1 MFILDS
7 SGSIL
12 FSNADQKTQ
21 NLTNWIT
28 MKSFFTNVARNL
40 NIGPQDTRISLIYF
54 SQDAFVLFYLNDYTN
69 KEDII
74 NAIEKLDIIGSQT
87 NTSGALRLMNDD
99 VFTPM
104 HGDRPDINN
113 VAILMTDGQSNV
125 DASLTIPEATRAKKL
140 GVRMFVVGLTD
151 QINNAELIGMSS
163 KPIEQHYFNRT
174 TYSLVNTI
182 VSNLVWNVCHG
193 TCADSETDCQDGTPT
208 SELSKFVTKVSKILI
223 FN

>member
-1 MFILDS
+1 
-7 SGSIL
+7 
-12 FSNADQKTQ
+12 
-21 NLTNWIT
+21 
-28 MKSFFTNVARNL
+28 MKSFFTNVASNL
-40 NIGPQDTRISLIYF
+40 KIGPQDTRVSLIYF
-54 SQDAFVLFYLNDYTN
+54 SHEAFVLFYLDTYNNY
-69 KEDII
+69 EDIR
-74 NAIEKLDIIGSQT
+74 NAIETLDIIGSKT
-87 NTSGALRLMNDD
+87 NTSGALKLMNDY
-99 VFTPM
+99 VFTPT
-104 HGDRPDINN
+104 HGDRPDIHN

-125 DASLTIPEATRAKKL
+125 DESQTLPEATRAKQL

-151 QINNAELIGMSS
+151 QINSAELIGMSS

-208 SELSKFVTKVSKILI
+208 SELLKFVTKVLKTLI